1 MSARINKTPR
11 AAAREAVVSQKSH
24 KRTAKTSLFLLAN
37 ISGMEKERRA
47 CTATHTQPAAKAGNK
62 RGKVM
67 AKSYTPHRIAFYVG
81 IIAVWQ
87 AVALSGLWPENIFP
101 SPFEVAEDLAYSAA
115 DGSLFYGIASS
126 MWRLI
131 VGLTI
136 AITGGVIFGIFM
148 ARVEVVNQTIGSL
161 VLGLQSIPS
170 VAWVPLGILWFGL
183 TDAGIIFVTAI
194 GAIFAVTINT
204 YTGVK
209 NINPH
214 FVEAARNMG
223 AKGTQLVTNVLIPAA
238 FPYMI
243 SGFKQGWAFAWR
255 GVIGAELLFSF
266 LGLGF
271 LLNVGRQL
279 NDVSQVIAIMLV
291 IMIIGV
297 VIDGVIFK
305 RLDDKVMSR
314 WGLR

>member
-1 MSARINKTPR
+1 MKKNIFLKKVTFYILI
-11 AAAREAVVSQKSH
+11 VV
-24 KRTAKTSLFLLAN
+24 
-37 ISGMEKERRA
+37 
-47 CTATHTQPAAKAGNK
+47 
-62 RGKVM
+62 
-67 AKSYTPHRIAFYVG
+67 
-81 IIAVWQ
+81 VWQ
-87 AVALSGLWPENIFP
+87 IVSMSNVWPNNIFP
-101 SPFEVAEDLAYSAA
+101 SPYEVGEDLVYTAA
-115 DGSLFYGIASS
+115 DGSLFFGIGTSIL
-126 MWRLI
+126 RLL
-131 VGLTI
+131 VGLAI
-136 AITGGVIFGIFM
+136 AIGGGVILGIFM

-194 GAIFAVTINT
+194 GAVFAVTINT

-214 FVEAARNMG
+214 FIEAARNMG

-305 RLDDKVMSR
+305 RLEDKVMSR

>member
-1 MSARINKTPR
+1 MKKNI
-11 AAAREAVVSQKSH
+11 
-24 KRTAKTSLFLLAN
+24 LFKKIL
-37 ISGMEKERRA
+37 
-47 CTATHTQPAAKAGNK
+47 
-62 RGKVM
+62 
-67 AKSYTPHRIAFYVG
+67 FYV
-81 IIAVWQ
+81 IIVAIWQGVSASNVW
-87 AVALSGLWPENIFP
+87 PNNIFP
-101 SPFEVAEDLAYSAA
+101 SPYEVGEDLVYTAS
-115 DGSLFYGIASS
+115 DGSLFFGIGTSIA
-126 MWRLI
+126 RLL
-131 VGLTI
+131 VGLAI
-136 AITGGVIFGIFM
+136 AIGGGVVLGVFM

-223 AKGTQLVTNVLIPAA
+223 AKGTQLVTSVLLPAA

-279 NDVSQVIAIMLV
+279 TDVSQVIAIMLV

-305 RLDDKVMSR
+305 RLEDKVMSR

>member
-1 MSARINKTPR
+1 
-11 AAAREAVVSQKSH
+11 
-24 KRTAKTSLFLLAN
+24 
-37 ISGMEKERRA
+37 
-47 CTATHTQPAAKAGNK
+47 
-62 RGKVM
+62 M
-67 AKSYTPHRIAFYVG
+67 AKNFTLHRIAFYIG
-81 IIAVWQ
+81 IVVVWQ
-87 AVALSGLWPENIFP
+87 IVAMAGVWPDNIFP
-101 SPFEVAEDLAYSAA
+101 SPYEVAEDLFYGGA
-115 DGSLFYGIASS
+115 DGSLFYGIATS

-131 VGLTI
+131 IGLAI
-136 AITGGVIFGIFM
+136 AIGGGMLLGIFM
-148 ARVEVVNQTIGSL
+148 ARVETVNQTIGSL

-170 VAWVPLGILWFGL
+170 VAWVPLAILWFGL
-183 TDAGIIFVTAI
+183 SDSGIIFVTAI

-209 NINPH
+209 NIDPS
-214 FVEAARNMG
+214 FIEAARNMG
-223 AKGTQLVTNVLIPAA
+223 AKGGQLVTTILIPAA

-279 NDVSQVIAIMLV
+279 NDVSQVIAMMLV
-291 IMIIGV
+291 IMGIGIL
-297 VIDGVIFK
+297 IDGFVFK
-305 RLDDKVMSR
+305 KLEDKVMTK

>member
-1 MSARINKTPR
+1 MVKN
-11 AAAREAVVSQKSH
+11 
-24 KRTAKTSLFLLAN
+24 LL
-37 ISGMEKERRA
+37 
-47 CTATHTQPAAKAGNK
+47 
-62 RGKVM
+62 GK
-67 AKSYTPHRIAFYVG
+67 KIAFYV
-81 IIAVWQ
+81 ILVVVWQ
-87 AVALSGLWPENIFP
+87 LVAMADIWPNTIFP
-101 SPFEVAEDLAYSAA
+101 SPLEVAEDLAYGIT
-115 DGSLFYGIASS
+115 DGSLFYAIGTS
-126 MWRLI
+126 MARLL

-136 AITGGVIFGIFM
+136 AIAGGIVLGIFM
-148 ARVEVVNQTIGSL
+148 ARVEIVNQTIGSL

-170 VAWVPLGILWFGL
+170 IAWVPLAILWFGL

-209 NINPH
+209 NIDPNYIA
-214 FVEAARNMG
+214 AARNMG

-279 NDVSQVIAIMLV
+279 NDVSMVIATMLV
-291 IMIIGV
+291 IMGIGIL
-297 VIDGVIFK
+297 IDGFVFK
-305 RLDDKVMSR
+305 RIENRVMYR

>member
-1 MSARINKTPR
+1 MKKNILAKKIGFYIVI
-11 AAAREAVVSQKSH
+11 VV
-24 KRTAKTSLFLLAN
+24 
-37 ISGMEKERRA
+37 
-47 CTATHTQPAAKAGNK
+47 
-62 RGKVM
+62 
-67 AKSYTPHRIAFYVG
+67 
-81 IIAVWQ
+81 VWQ
-87 AVALSGLWPENIFP
+87 LISIANVWPSNIFP
-101 SPFEVAEDLAYSAA
+101 SPYEVGEDLVYTAS
-115 DGSLFYGIASS
+115 DGSLFYGIGTS
-126 MWRLI
+126 MMRLLA
-131 VGLTI
+131 GLAI
-136 AITGGVIFGIFM
+136 AIGGGIVLGIFM
-148 ARVEVVNQTIGSL
+148 ARVEIVNQTIGSL

-170 VAWVPLGILWFGL
+170 VAWVPLGILWYGFN
-183 TDAGIIFVTAI
+183 DAGIIFVTAI

-214 FVEAARNMG
+214 FIEAARNMG
-223 AKGTQLVTNVLIPAA
+223 ASGTKLVTSVLIPAA

-255 GVIGAELLFSF
+255 GVIGAELLFSY
-266 LGLGF
+266 LGLGY

-279 NDVSQVIAIMLV
+279 TDVSQVIAIMLV

-305 RLDDKVMSR
+305 RLEDKVMSR